1 MSRFTLKD
9 VLAFVL
15 FIVLILS
22 GTAAGYFRWF
32 RSRGVGGTVREA
44 VETAT
49 ERRDEPAKEPA
60 ETDKGG
66 G

>member
-1 MSRFTLKD
+1 MSRFTIKD

-32 RSRGVGGTVREA
+32 RSRGIGGTVREA

-49 ERRDEPAKEPA
+49 DRPREPEKES
-60 ETDKGG
+60 TDSEK
-66 G
+66 

>member
-1 MSRFTLKD
+1 MSRFTIKD

-32 RSRGVGGTVREA
+32 RSRGIGGTVREA

-49 ERRDEPAKEPA
+49 DRTPEPEKES
-60 ETDKGG
+60 TDSEK
-66 G
+66 